1 MILVYSL
8 AVGIGRIVRCVWGNI
23 KWPMSGRSISM
34 SVSWPHI
41 LHLDAVR
48 YHGILVELDALN
60 ISSFRLRVGANDNR
74 REQERRR
81 LAAA

>member
-1 MILVYSL
+1 
-8 AVGIGRIVRCVWGNI
+8 
-23 KWPMSGRSISM
+23 M
-34 SVSWPHI
+34 SVPWPHI